1 MATNTDE
8 LKLKYCGTCGTQLQ
22 ENATKCLVCG
32 SELLHEGTSPVLLRA
47 QFDANAQHIFHHSDI
62 SNPTITLKAVKNTK
76 GYNWEVGV
84 HGAWSV
90 EQAML
95 LMKDAESQMN
105 ATYGEPKEEK
115 EE

>member
-1 MATNTDE
+1 MTTQNEE

-22 ENATKCLVCG
+22 ENATTCMVCG
-32 SELLHEGTSPVLLRA
+32 SELLQKGTSPFLLRA
-47 QFDANAQHIFHHSDI
+47 QYDHNAQHVFHHSDI
-62 SNPTITLKAVKNTK
+62 SNPTITLKAIKNTK

-90 EQAML
+90 DQAMS

-105 ATYGEPKEEK
+105 AIYGEPKDEK